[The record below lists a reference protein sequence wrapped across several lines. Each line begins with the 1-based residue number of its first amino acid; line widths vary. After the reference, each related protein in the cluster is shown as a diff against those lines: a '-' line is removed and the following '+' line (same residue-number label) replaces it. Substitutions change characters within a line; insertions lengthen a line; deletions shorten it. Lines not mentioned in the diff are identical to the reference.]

1 MSNTISK
8 AVRSQCFWPEVTQ
21 HQSLK
26 ESTQMR
32 LLSKK
37 TKEKIDVIIQG
48 LYAKAIETYGESF
61 DLSHCFVS
69 LERLQNRNLFF
80 LYLLNVSTDE
90 AELLCL
96 HNPPL
101 YRFLPEDLR
110 REYKQIK
117 ACCIRDPMLDH
128 SPYIPKSLWSNK
140 NFAILLVTLF
150 IDRASIETGS
160 YQIQNP
166 EFFNLKNDTRF
177 LLHLIEKCDD
187 SEKIKVYFG
196 RDFFSNK
203 DTFLDVLSKVD
214 NSKYDS
220 LEEPHLIIL
229 SFGTLFFELK
239 RMVELFDVTVLE
251 NEQCAEAIQ
260 DVAEL
265 LHDKFPWFAEPF
277 KRYLKTSIL
286 KKKPLTISA
295 QREIR
300 NLASK
305 VEEEIKFEQ
314 HKLNIMNVNA
324 QRLVYIY
331 PENMIEPIR
340 TFRQELIVLNQ
351 LSQSIIEDDAV
362 VNDELLN
369 NYNEARNIYPEN
381 RREYRIQKDK
391 AILFE
396 FYTRKLLYP
405 WYPAFIPPEAL
416 PSPRQEKVM
425 FLMMAVYVLFMGRMF
440 FKHTKPP
447 TKSPKLP

>member
-1 MSNTISK
+1 MNTISK

-26 ESTQMR
+26 EITQMR

-48 LYAKAIETYGESF
+48 LYAKAIETYGEKL
-61 DLSHCFVS
+61 DLSHCSVS

-80 LYLLNVSTDE
+80 LYLQNVSTDE

-96 HNPPL
+96 YNPPL

-110 REYKQIK
+110 REHKQIK
-117 ACCIRDPMLDH
+117 ALWLRDPMLDH

-140 NFAILLVTLF
+140 NLVTLF

-177 LLHLIEKCDD
+177 FLYLISRNCDPEKV
-187 SEKIKVYFG
+187 ELYFG

-203 DTFLDVLSKVD
+203 DVFLDVLSKVD
-214 NSKYDS
+214 DSKYDS
-220 LEEPHLIIL
+220 LEDPDLKTV
-229 SFGTLFFELK
+229 SFGALFFELK

-305 VEEEIKFEQ
+305 VEEDIRFEQ

-324 QRLVYIY
+324 QQLVYIY

-340 TFRQELIVLNQ
+340 TFRQELIVLNR

-362 VNDELLN
+362 VNDELFH
-369 NYNEARNIYPEN
+369 NYNEARNIYHENPREN
-381 RREYRIQKDK
+381 RIHRE
-391 AILFE
+391 
-396 FYTRKLLYP
+396 LLYP

-416 PSPRQEKVM
+416 PSPRQEKIM